1 MFKKILVPVDGS
13 EGSWRALD
21 TAVELGKKFGGE
33 LHVINVIQ
41 PYNNAALLAV
51 PLDHATVSWRKSVT
65 RFSKWRR
72 SV

>member
-41 PYNNAALLAV
+41 PYNNAAWL
-51 PLDHATVSWRKSVT
+51 TVA
-65 RFSKWRR
+65 
-72 SV
+72 

>member
-33 LHVINVIQ
+33 L
-41 PYNNAALLAV
+41 
-51 PLDHATVSWRKSVT
+51 DRKSVG
-65 RFSKWRR
+65 RER
-72 SV
+72 VC

>member
-33 LHVINVIQ
+33 LHVINVSNHITM
-41 PYNNAALLAV
+41 LLCWQC
-51 PLDHATVSWRKSVT
+51 LWITQL
-65 RFSKWRR
+65 
-72 SV
+72 

>member
-41 PYNNAALLAV
+41 PYITPTAMTKENNS
-51 PLDHATVSWRKSVT
+51 TM
-65 RFSKWRR
+65 
-72 SV
+72 